1 VAEAVDV
8 VEEIPQAGPD
18 SVGAA
23 RAPVEAVRR
32 ETAAQMPVPFVG
44 KSGLTKGQATRDFSQ
59 LQFERETAKLGDLG
73 EPLRERYAQQ
83 TGTFIDNFDALID
96 LNQPITRTAREVG
109 ASVDEAVRTR
119 AEVQRKKI
127 REAYDAA
134 RAQGELET
142 PVRLQRLADA
152 LDEVRTAEGV
162 SPNIKAARQEAQRL
176 GMIDELDSG
185 ELVGLEATIN
195 DAETLRQYI
204 NKVTNWTDPRESHFA
219 KGIIRAIDDA
229 TDGLGGELYKEARAL
244 RARYADEF
252 ENVGLTAKLL
262 GTKGKSSERAIALQ
276 DVFDKVIRL
285 SSIEEMNKVRKTLLN
300 AGPKGR
306 QAWFDLKA
314 SAIRYIRDNALQEG
328 TDQKGQRLISPAK
341 LNKVVRQWDE
351 AGKLDS
357 LFGKREAQQLRDLA
371 ELAND
376 ILTAPPG
383 AVNFSNTSSAL
394 RNALDQI
401 AMAKLGAVPVA
412 ARAAL
417 QEALSYVKDRKT
429 RARIRDALKEPNE

>member
-1 VAEAVDV
+1 
-8 VEEIPQAGPD
+8 
-18 SVGAA
+18 
-23 RAPVEAVRR
+23 
-32 ETAAQMPVPFVG
+32 MPVPFVG
-44 KSGLTKGQATRDFSQ
+44 KAGLTKGQASRDFAQ

-83 TGTFIDNFDALID
+83 TANFISNFDALID
-96 LNQPITRTAREVG
+96 IKEPVARTAREVG
-109 ASVDEAVRTR
+109 ASVEQAVKNR

-127 REAYDAA
+127 RDAYEAA
-134 RAQGELET
+134 RKQGELEA
-142 PVRLQRLADA
+142 PVSLQPFADA
-152 LDEVRTAEGV
+152 INEARSAEGV
-162 SPNIKAARQEAQRL
+162 SPNIAAARKEAKRL
-176 GMIDELDSG
+176 GIIDEVEGGDIVAF
-185 ELVGLEATIN
+185 ETTVNE
-195 DAETLRQYI
+195 AETLRQFI
-204 NKVTNWTDPRESHFA
+204 NKTTNWADRREAGFA
-219 KGIIRAIDDA
+219 KGLIQAIDQA
-229 TDGLGGELYKEARAL
+229 TDGGGGDLYKQARAL

-262 GTKGKSSERAIALQ
+262 GTKGKTSERAIALQ

-285 SSIEEMNKVRKTLLN
+285 SSIEEMNKVRKTLER
-300 AGPKGR
+300 AGPEGV
-306 QAWFDLKA
+306 QAWNDLRA
-314 SAIRYIRDNALQEG
+314 LTIRYIRDNALQES
-328 TDQKGQRLISPAK
+328 TDQKGQRLISPLK
-341 LNKVVRQWDE
+341 LNKMVREWDE
-351 AGKLDS
+351 ADKLES

-412 ARAAL
+412 ARAAI